1 MRTVYFKNKP
11 KIIATSTIAGPKECS
26 GSIGKFFDTKLDDDM
41 YGETSYEKAESRML
55 KLE

>member
-41 YGETSYEKAESRML
+41 YGETSYEKA
-55 KLE
+55 